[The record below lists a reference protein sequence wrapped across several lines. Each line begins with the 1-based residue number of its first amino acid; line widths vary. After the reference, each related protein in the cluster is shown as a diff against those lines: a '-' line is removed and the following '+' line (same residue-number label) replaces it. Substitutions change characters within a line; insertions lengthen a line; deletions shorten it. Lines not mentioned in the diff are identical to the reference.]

1 MAELDDLPALA
12 RKIEP
17 LPGGLGE
24 LRQRLRESR
33 RFGAPL
39 ALAAAVASAAIAMCM
54 LRGGPASPPDR
65 SAMQRLLVDAEQ
77 LPNPRA
83 ARLGLVPRAEPVVSS
98 DPRVADSDTVV
109 FYWVPPA
116 SAPE

>member
-1 MAELDDLPALA
+1 MADLDDLPALA

-24 LRQRLRESR
+24 LRRRLRETRRSR
-33 RFGAPL
+33 VPL
-39 ALAAAVASAAIAMCM
+39 ALAGAVGSAALALCV
-54 LRGGPASPPDR
+54 LRAPPAPAPDR
-65 SAMQRLLVDAEQ
+65 AAMQRLLVDDEQ

-83 ARLGLVPRAEPVVSS
+83 ARLGLVPRAQPVVAS
-98 DPRVADSDTVV
+98 DPRVAPSDAVV

-116 SAPE
+116 R

>member
-1 MAELDDLPALA
+1 MADLDDLPALA

-24 LRQRLRESR
+24 LRQRLRDSR
-33 RFGAPL
+33 RSRAPL
-39 ALAAAVASAAIAMCM
+39 ALAVAVASAAVAMCV
-54 LRGGPASPPDR
+54 LQSAPPSPEPDR
-65 SAMQRLLVDAEQ
+65 TAMQRLLVDAEQ

-83 ARLGLVPRAEPVVSS
+83 AQLGLVPRARPVVAS
-98 DPRVADSDTVV
+98 DPRVATSDAVV

-116 SAPE
+116 R

>member
-1 MAELDDLPALA
+1 MADLDDLPALA

-24 LRQRLRESR
+24 LRRRLRETRRSR
-33 RFGAPL
+33 APL
-39 ALAAAVASAAIAMCM
+39 ALAAAVASAALALCV
-54 LRGGPASPPDR
+54 LRAPPPPEPDR
-65 SAMQRLLVDAEQ
+65 TAMQRLLVDDEQ

-83 ARLGLVPRAEPVVSS
+83 AQLGLVPRAQPIVAS
-98 DPRVADSDTVV
+98 DPRVAASDAVV

-116 SAPE
+116 R